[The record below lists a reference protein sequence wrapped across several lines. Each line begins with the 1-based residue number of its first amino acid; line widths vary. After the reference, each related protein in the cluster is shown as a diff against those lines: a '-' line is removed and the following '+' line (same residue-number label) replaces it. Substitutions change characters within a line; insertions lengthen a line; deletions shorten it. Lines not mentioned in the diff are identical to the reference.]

1 MTARELRLKYLRFF
15 ESKGHTV
22 YPSGSLVP
30 YDVTGRLDESLLFN
44 GAGMVQFKPF
54 FRGAAEP
61 PNKRLTTAQKCVR
74 TGDIETVGDLTHLT
88 FFEMM
93 GNFSFGDYFKDEA
106 IAYSWEFLTSP
117 EWLGLDP
124 HRLSFTVFE
133 EDDVAY
139 AAWSKHLTAA
149 GIDPETR
156 IFRLGEETN
165 YWPAGAFS
173 AGPPGPCGPNS
184 EMFYWTDSTPP
195 PKGPYACEDYLR
207 DEGEGKWLEIWN
219 DVFIQ
224 YEWKGRLRNPD
235 RPGDGYIKEGMP
247 SLPFQSIDTGMGLER
262 TIAVLNG
269 LKSVYDS
276 DLFTPIIE
284 RIEEL
289 IPGKGE
295 RGEGELRAIRIIA
308 DHIRTACFCIADGIL
323 PSNTGRGYVLR
334 RLIRRAVL
342 KGLRVL
348 GFDKPFFHLVY
359 EGVVE
364 AMGDHYHELM
374 DRRDVIVETLLNEE
388 TQFRRTMHAGQAL
401 LFEELAKVQRAS
413 KAKGFSLTPPFAS
426 HPPAVL
432 DGAVAFKLY
441 DTYGF
446 PLEVTKELCEEAG
459 VAVDED
465 GYEIALKEAQERSRG
480 ASDMDTVY
488 GGGEE
493 KLLIVASPRA
503 NPQTV
508 FVGYD
513 RLEHQTEIVQI
524 SPRFGPDE
532 LTTGEFQICLAETP
546 FYAESGGQVGD
557 TGLIEGS
564 TFRFAVKNTW
574 KELGMFWHDVVL
586 EAIPLMPG
594 VHEDQIRAAMARH
607 GKTIPHP
614 LAGFS
619 VEEMTE
625 VLESGLF
632 FVPVF
637 ARVDV
642 ARRNRIIRNH
652 SATHLLHA
660 ALRAVLGKH
669 VTQAGSLVSPD
680 HLRFDFTHGKA
691 MTDDELMRVEAIVN
705 EVALGGVP
713 VTIYQNIPIAEAR
726 ARGAMALFGEKY
738 GDFVRMVE
746 VGDFSRE
753 LCGGCHVGQ
762 TSEIGLFRIVHESS
776 AASGVRRIEA
786 VTGESAYELVREQS
800 ATLRH
805 AAGLLKSTPHDLVH
819 AIEKQLESA
828 REERK
833 RRERAEQQLAKG
845 GASGGEAPAFKQV
858 GAVRLW
864 TPRYDNLDPKIAASA
879 VDDAV
884 AANPDLVVVA
894 AIVGDGKVSFVAKVG
909 ADALKNGAHAG
920 NLVRE
925 VAKIAGGGG
934 GGRPDFA
941 TAGGKDLSKVDA
953 ALAVVEGLLS

>member
-61 PNKRLTTAQKCVR
+61 PNRRLVTAQKCVR

-93 GNFSFGDYFKDEA
+93 GNFSFGDYFKKEA
-106 IAYSWEFLTSP
+106 VAFSWEFLTSP

-124 HRLSFTVFE
+124 HRLAVTVFE
-133 EDDVAY
+133 EDDVAFD
-139 AAWSKHLTAA
+139 AWSTHLVQA
-149 GIDPETR
+149 GIDPYR
-156 IFRLGEETN
+156 RVFRLGEETN

-173 AGPPGPCGPNS
+173 SGPPGPCGPNS
-184 EMFYWTDSTPP
+184 EMFYWTADGPP
-195 PKGPYACEDYLR
+195 PSGPYTREDYLR
-207 DEGEGKWLEIWN
+207 DEAEGKWLEIWN

-224 YEWKGRLRNPD
+224 YEWQGRLKNPD
-235 RPGDGYIKEGMP
+235 RPGEGYIKEGMP
-247 SLPFQSIDTGMGLER
+247 DLPFQSIDTGMGLER

-276 DLFTPIIE
+276 DLFTPIIQ

-289 IPGKGE
+289 IPAKGT
-295 RGEGELRAIRIIA
+295 RGEGEARAIRIIA

-348 GFDKPFFHLVY
+348 GFDQPFFHLVY

-364 AMGDHYHELM
+364 AMGDHYHELI

-401 LFEELAKVQRAS
+401 LGEELDRLAKSSS
-413 KAKGFSLTPPFAS
+413 KALY
-426 HPPAVL
+426 
-432 DGAVAFKLY
+432 GAVAFKLY

-459 VAVDED
+459 VAVDEE
-465 GYEIALKEAQERSRG
+465 GYEVALKEAQERSRG

-493 KLLIVASPRA
+493 RLLVVASSRA
-503 NPQTV
+503 TPQTT
-508 FVGYD
+508 FVGYTH
-513 RLEHQTEIVQI
+513 LEHATEIVQI
-524 SPRFGPDE
+524 SPRFGPDG
-532 LTTGEFQICLAETP
+532 LTTGEFQLCLAETP

-557 TGLIEGS
+557 TGLVEGP
-564 TFRFAVKNTW
+564 TFRFFVNNTW
-574 KELGMFWHDVVL
+574 KELGMIWHDALL
-586 EAIPLMPG
+586 EAVPVLPG

-607 GKTIPHP
+607 GRPATHP
-614 LAGFS
+614 MAGFS
-619 VEEMTE
+619 PEEITE
-625 VLESGLF
+625 ILESGLF

-637 ARVDV
+637 AHVDA

-660 ALRAVLGKH
+660 ALREVLGKH
-669 VTQAGSLVSPD
+669 VTQAGSLVAPD

-691 MTDDELMRVEAIVN
+691 MTESELLRVEAIVN
-705 EVALGGVP
+705 EVALHGVP
-713 VTIYQNIPIAEAR
+713 ITIYQDLPIAEAR

-738 GDFVRMVE
+738 GDRVRMVE

-753 LCGGCHVGQ
+753 LCGGCHVRQ
-762 TSEIGLFRIVHESS
+762 TSEVGLFRIVHESS

-800 ATLRH
+800 ATLRQ

-819 AIEKQLESA
+819 AIERQLESA

-845 GASGGEAPAFKQV
+845 GASGGEAPAFRHV

-879 VDDAV
+879 IDDAV
-884 AANPDLVVVA
+884 AANPDLVVVG

-909 ADALKNGAHAG
+909 ADALKQGAHAG
-920 NLVRE
+920 NLVKE

-941 TAGGKDLSKVDA
+941 TAGGKDLAKVDE
-953 ALAVVEGLLS
+953 ALAVVDGLLQG